1 VVAAEAT
8 SRNHGSCK
16 EIIMTNAAYTM
27 LEVIIATLI
36 LAVMLTGVTQSMI
49 SGSMLVEAVSQQA
62 ELTNN
67 SNAAIHHLSQ
77 KLRGADVDYVY

>member
-1 VVAAEAT
+1 
-8 SRNHGSCK
+8 
-16 EIIMTNAAYTM
+16 MTNAAYTM